1 VKKPA
6 PRSRALADLVPPLA
20 GLALVALF
28 VALGFWQLDRAA
40 EKRALA
46 AAFTADS
53 PPRAVTSGLV
63 PAPFEHLAARG
74 RYLAERQ
81 FLIDNIVQDGRLGYY
96 VITPLELASGGP
108 LLLVNRGW
116 VARSGEVLPAVRVSG
131 ETRSVTGRAGR
142 LPRVGLRPGEAFV
155 DDAWPRLAT
164 FPTPAEIASALG
176 RDLLPFVL
184 LADPDPDAG
193 MLRHWAPEGI
203 GPGRHLAYAFQ
214 WFALAATVV
223 AVFVVLHLRRR
234 RAR

>member
-1 VKKPA
+1 MPA
-6 PRSRALADLVPPLA
+6 PRSRVLVELVPPLA

-46 AAFTADS
+46 AAFTAGG
-53 PPRAVTSGLV
+53 PPRTVTSGLV

-81 FLIDNIVQDGRLGYY
+81 FLIDNIVEGGRLGYY

-116 VARSGEVLPAVRVSG
+116 IARSGEVLPAVRVNG
-131 ETRSVTGRAGR
+131 AMRSVTGRAGH

-155 DDAWPRLAT
+155 DDDWPRLAT

-176 RDLLPFVL
+176 RDVLPFVL
-184 LADPDPDAG
+184 LADPGSQAG
-193 MLRHWAPEGI
+193 LLRHWEPEGI
-203 GPGRHLAYAFQ
+203 GPVRHMAYAFQ

-223 AVFVVLHLRRR
+223 AVFVVLQVRRR